1 MANSY
6 ITMKMTEIINNIEE
20 TKGKDIC
27 LPTGFYNLDRFLDG
41 GFFKKELIV
50 IGGGSGSGKS
60 YIAGTIF
67 KNISHQA
74 LHSAYFSLEIS
85 NSMVVSRLI
94 AQDSKIK
101 FSRIL
106 YGFLD
111 PEELAR
117 KEKAKDRLRVWEEF
131 MEFRDDVYEYTKLEA
146 EIRKGGYDF
155 VVVDFI
161 QNIIGSAHDEY
172 SNLSEISLKLQR
184 LAKECN
190 CCILALSQLSNSV
203 NRSGGEIA
211 EFKGSGSI
219 MNVCD
224 LGFFILRKSASQQ
237 LVNDEFILKIIKNR
251 RGISGVEFNFKFIQE
266 GGEIIE
272 V

>member
-1 MANSY
+1 
-6 ITMKMTEIINNIEE
+6 MKVEEIIKNIEE

-27 LPTGFYNLDRFLDG
+27 LPTGFNKLDKFLDG
-41 GFFKKELIV
+41 GFFRKELIV
-50 IGGGSGSGKS
+50 IGGGSGTGKS

-67 KNISHQA
+67 RSIATQA
-74 LHSAYFSLEIS
+74 LKSAYFSLEIS
-85 NSMVVSRLI
+85 NAMVVSRLI
-94 AQDSKIK
+94 AQESKIK

-106 YGFLD
+106 YGFLS
-111 PEELAR
+111 PEEQKE
-117 KEKAKDRLRVWEEF
+117 KEKAQNSLRVWEDY
-131 MEFRDDVYEYTKLEA
+131 MEFHDELYEYYKLEA
-146 EIRKGGYDF
+146 EIRNNKYDF

-161 QNIIGSAHDEY
+161 QNIIGTGKDEY
-172 SNLSEISLKLQR
+172 SNLSEISLKLQK

-203 NRSGGEIA
+203 NRSGGEIT

-224 LGFFILRKSASQQ
+224 LGIFILRKSSTEQ
-237 LVNDEFILKIIKNR
+237 LSHDDFILKIIKNR
-251 RGISGVEFNFKFIQE
+251 RGISGIEFPFKFVQE
-266 GGEIIE
+266 GGQIVE